1 MTHQKRLSAPKH
13 YPISRKDNTYIS
25 TVKGSRSK
33 DNAIPANVF
42 LRDVAEYAETD
53 KEALKIVKNGDILR
67 NGEKLRDVKQGLGTL
82 DIVQLPK
89 TEENFRVLRDG
100 KNLDFLSTEDTR
112 TAAKITG
119 KKVEGD
125 QKVYHLHN
133 GENHR
138 STENFQ
144 TGSTLIFQEDETVE
158 EVPMEEEAKV
168 LVMSGQHAGT
178 IAELE
183 EINQRGMNPDTG
195 TISENG
201 REFETKLENLVT
213 VGDLEVEQ

>member
-13 YPISRKDNTYIS
+13 YPISKKENTYIS

-33 DNAIPANVF
+33 NQAIPANVF
-42 LRDVAEYAETD
+42 LRDVTGYAETD
-53 KEALKIVKNGDILR
+53 KEAKKIVKQGDIQR

-89 TEENFRVLRDG
+89 AEENFRVLRDG
-100 KNLDFLSTEDTR
+100 KDLNFLPTEDTR

-119 KKVEGD
+119 KKVKGSD
-125 QKVYHLHN
+125 KIYHLHN

-144 TGSTLIFQEDETVE
+144 TGSTLIFNEDDTVE
-158 EVPMEEEAKV
+158 EAALEEGAEV
-168 LVMSGQHAGT
+168 LVMSGQHAGET
-178 IAELE
+178 AELE
-183 EINQRGMNPDTG
+183 QINQRGMNTDTG
-195 TISENG
+195 TISNNEK
-201 REFETKLENLVT
+201 EFETKLENLVAT
-213 VGDLEVEQ
+213 ADLEVTE